1 MIAAAPTA
9 APVAPDLAARRPAED
24 PHRRGGAGGGGDG
37 LALGEGMAVVWP
49 ALAALS
55 GAVLIQIGTN
65 LTNDYYDFRKGA
77 DTHDRVGPTRVT
89 QSGLIA
95 PQTVLAAGAAC
106 FTLAVAVGIF
116 LVARGGWP
124 FVVIGLASVL
134 AGWAYT
140 GGPYP
145 LGYHGL
151 GDLFVMVFFGLV
163 AVPGTFYAQ
172 ALRLVPV
179 VWPAAVAVGATGTMI
194 LVVNNLRD
202 METDARAGKHTL
214 VVRFGRRFGRA
225 EYVALLLLAL
235 AMPAAMVVLGW
246 ARWPVLLAL
255 LAIPLAWP
263 PLSRVLR
270 TTAPR
275 STRRW
280 GAPPASRRR
289 SVSSSPSAPGWDGR
303 DHRAPRPAADPP
315 LPLLDL
321 HRRGDAAGHRGV
333 PAAPR

>member
-1 MIAAAPTA
+1 MTTA
-9 APVAPDLAARRPAED
+9 APLTTPSLRTWLLAARPKTLTAAVV
-24 PHRRGGAGGGGDG
+24 PVVVGTG
-37 LALGEGMAVVWP
+37 LALGQGMAVLWP
-49 ALAALS
+49 ALAALA

-77 DTHDRVGPTRVT
+77 DTHERLGPTRVT

-106 FTLAVAVGIF
+106 FALAVVVGIF

-172 ALRLVPV
+172 ALQLVPA
-179 VWPAAVAVGATGTMI
+179 VWPAAVAIGATGTMI

-202 METDARAGKHTL
+202 LDTDARAGKRTL
-214 VVRFGRRFGRA
+214 VVRFGRGFGRA

-235 AMPAAMVVLGW
+235 AMPLLMVTMGW
-246 ARWPVLLAL
+246 ARPTVLLSVLAL
-255 LAIPLAWP
+255 PLAWP

-270 TTAPR
+270 TT
-275 STRRW
+275 
-280 GAPPASRRR
+280 GAALNPALGTTARFQAAFGLLLA
-289 SVSSSPSAPGWDGR
+289 VGTWLGR
-303 DHRAPRPAADPP
+303 A
-315 LPLLDL
+315 
-321 HRRGDAAGHRGV
+321 
-333 PAAPR
+333 

>member
-1 MIAAAPTA
+1 MIAAAPA
-9 APVAPDLAARRPAED
+9 ASPSLRTWLLAARPKTLTAAVV
-24 PHRRGGAGGGGDG
+24 PVVVGTG
-37 LALGEGMAVVWP
+37 LALGQGMAVLWP
-49 ALAALS
+49 ALAALA
-55 GAVLIQIGTN
+55 GAMLIQIGTN

-77 DTHDRVGPTRVT
+77 DTHERVGPTRVT

-95 PQTVLAAGAAC
+95 PQTVLAAGAGC
-106 FTLAVAVGIF
+106 FALATLVGIS

-151 GDLFVMVFFGLV
+151 GDLFVMAFFGLV

-172 ALRLVPV
+172 ALQLVPG

-202 METDARAGKHTL
+202 LETDARAGKQTL
-214 VVRFGRRFGRA
+214 VVRFGRAFGRA
-225 EYVALLLLAL
+225 EYVALLMVAL
-235 AMPAAMVVLGW
+235 AMPLTMLALGW

-255 LAIPLAWP
+255 LATPLAWP

-270 TTAPR
+270 NTGAALNPALGTTAR
-275 STRRW
+275 FQAAFGLLLSL
-280 GAPPASRRR
+280 GA
-289 SVSSSPSAPGWDGR
+289 W
-303 DHRAPRPAADPP
+303 
-315 LPLLDL
+315 L
-321 HRRGDAAGHRGV
+321 GH
-333 PAAPR
+333 P

>member
-1 MIAAAPTA
+1 MIAAAPA
-9 APVAPDLAARRPAED
+9 ASPSLRTWLLAARPKTLTAAVV
-24 PHRRGGAGGGGDG
+24 PVVVGTG
-37 LALGEGMAVVWP
+37 LALGQGMAVLWP
-49 ALAALS
+49 ALAALA
-55 GAVLIQIGTN
+55 GAMLIQIGTN

-77 DTHDRVGPTRVT
+77 DTHERVGPTRVT

-95 PQTVLAAGAAC
+95 PQTVLAAGAGC
-106 FTLAVAVGIF
+106 FALATLVGIS

-140 GGPYP
+140 GGPDP

-151 GDLFVMVFFGLV
+151 GDLFVMAFFGLV

-172 ALRLVPV
+172 ALQLVPG

-202 METDARAGKHTL
+202 LETDARAGKQTL
-214 VVRFGRRFGRA
+214 VVRFGRAFGRA
-225 EYVALLLLAL
+225 EYVALLMVAL
-235 AMPAAMVVLGW
+235 AMPLTMLALGW

-255 LAIPLAWP
+255 LATPLAWP

-270 TTAPR
+270 TT
-275 STRRW
+275 
-280 GAPPASRRR
+280 GAALNPALGTTARFQ
-289 SVSSSPSAPGWDGR
+289 
-303 DHRAPRPAADPP
+303 AAFG
-315 LPLLDL
+315 LLL
-321 HRRGDAAGHRGV
+321 SLGAWLGH
-333 PAAPR
+333 P

>member
-1 MIAAAPTA
+1 VGT
-9 APVAPDLAARRPAED
+9 
-24 PHRRGGAGGGGDG
+24 G
-37 LALGEGMAVVWP
+37 LALGQGMAVLWP
-49 ALAALS
+49 ALAALA
-55 GAVLIQIGTN
+55 GAMLIQIGTN

-77 DTHDRVGPTRVT
+77 DTHERVGPTRVT

-95 PQTVLAAGAAC
+95 PQTVLAAGAGC
-106 FTLAVAVGIF
+106 FALATLVGIS

-151 GDLFVMVFFGLV
+151 GDLFVMAFFGLV

-172 ALRLVPV
+172 ALQLVPG

-202 METDARAGKHTL
+202 LETDARAGKQTL
-214 VVRFGRRFGRA
+214 VVRFGRAFGRA
-225 EYVALLLLAL
+225 EYVALLMVAL
-235 AMPAAMVVLGW
+235 AMPLTMLALGW

-255 LAIPLAWP
+255 LATPLAWP

-270 TTAPR
+270 TT
-275 STRRW
+275 
-280 GAPPASRRR
+280 GAALNPALGTTARFQ
-289 SVSSSPSAPGWDGR
+289 
-303 DHRAPRPAADPP
+303 AAFG
-315 LPLLDL
+315 LLL
-321 HRRGDAAGHRGV
+321 SLGAWLGH
-333 PAAPR
+333 P

>member
-1 MIAAAPTA
+1 MTAAAPTA
-9 APVAPDLAARRPAED
+9 GPSLRTWLLAARPKTLTAALV
-24 PHRRGGAGGGGDG
+24 PVVVGTG
-37 LALGEGMAVVWP
+37 LALGQGMGVLWP
-49 ALAALS
+49 ALAALA

-77 DTHDRVGPTRVT
+77 DTHERVGPRRVT

-106 FTLAVAVGIF
+106 FALAVVVGIS
-116 LVARGGWP
+116 LVVRGGWP

-172 ALRLVPV
+172 ALHLVPA
-179 VWPAAVAVGATGTMI
+179 VWPAAVAIGATGTMI

-202 METDARAGKHTL
+202 ADTDARAGKHTL
-214 VVRFGRRFGRA
+214 VVRFGRTFGRA
-225 EYVALLLLAL
+225 EYVTLLVVAL
-235 AMPAAMVVLGW
+235 AMPVLMVWLGW
-246 ARWPVLLAL
+246 ARWPVLVAL
-255 LAIPLAWP
+255 LATPLAWP

-270 TTAPR
+270 TTGVALNPALGTTAR
-275 STRRW
+275 FQAAFGLLLAV
-280 GAPPASRRR
+280 GAWLG
-289 SVSSSPSAPGWDGR
+289 SA
-303 DHRAPRPAADPP
+303 
-315 LPLLDL
+315 
-321 HRRGDAAGHRGV
+321 
-333 PAAPR
+333 